1 MLTGQTLREDID
13 NAVPPTGGAAFWWL
27 GQLSFVVKV
36 GHTVMYFDPFLAPN
50 PRRRVPPLLAPEE
63 VTNADWV
70 FCSHDHGDHLD
81 KVAIPGITT
90 ASPQAR
96 FVCSRVASKQMAE
109 LHVPSDR
116 VVALDEGLVYEQDGV
131 RISAIAA
138 AHEFFDRDDE
148 LGYPYLGFI
157 VEVGGVTILHTGD
170 TLRYDGMVAKL
181 SKWNFDLAFMPING
195 RDAVRFARGTI
206 GNMTYQEAVDLAGD
220 LRPRL
225 TMPGHYEMFEHNSV
239 DPKLFADYMDVKYPG
254 LGYWIGEHGV
264 AVILPPKEG

>member
-1 MLTGQTLREDID
+1 MLTGQKLLEDI
-13 NAVPPTGGAAFWWL
+13 NNMTLPSGGVAFWWL

-36 GHTVMYFDPFLAPN
+36 EDTVFYFDPYLAPN
-50 PRRRVPPLLAPEE
+50 PRRRVPPLLSPEE

-81 KVAIPGITT
+81 KVAIPGIAA

-96 FVCSRVASKQMAE
+96 FVCSKVASKRMTE
-109 LHVPSDR
+109 LNVPQDR
-116 VVALDEGLVYEQDGV
+116 VVTLDEGLVHEQAGV

-138 AHEFFDRDDE
+138 AHEFFDRDAE

-157 VEVGGVTILHTGD
+157 VEANGVTILHTGD
-170 TLRYDGMVAKL
+170 TLRYDGIAAKL
-181 SKWNFDLAFMPING
+181 SPWKFDLAFMPING
-195 RDAVRFARGTI
+195 RDAVRYARGTL

-225 TMPGHYEMFEHNSV
+225 TMPGHYEMFEHNSA
-239 DPKLFADYMDVKYPG
+239 DPKLFADYMDVKFPG
-254 LGYWIGEHGV
+254 LSYWIGGHGE
-264 AVILPPKEG
+264 AVVLPPRNA